1 MNESIQLDCHWQE
14 RLKLTPEQLAEFCQ
28 RRQVIELALFGSVL
42 RDDFDQD
49 SDIDLLVTFELG
61 APVSLLDVVDMQYE
75 LEALCDRPIDILTR
89 KSVEISPN
97 WMRRQEI
104 LNTAQIIYESRSHL
118 LILPNG

>member
-75 LEALCDRPIDILTR
+75 LEALCDRSIDILTR
-89 KSVEISPN
+89 KSVETSPN
-97 WMRRQEI
+97 WMRRQAI
-104 LNTAQIIYESRSHL
+104 LNNAQIIYES
-118 LILPNG
+118 

>member
-1 MNESIQLDCHWQE
+1 MNEPIQLDCRWQE

-42 RDDFDQD
+42 RDDFDHH
-49 SDIDLLVTFELG
+49 SDIDLLVTFEPG

-89 KSVEISPN
+89 KSVATSSN
-97 WMRRQEI
+97 WIRRQAI
-104 LNTAQIIYESRSHL
+104 LNSAEIIYESRSHR